1 LDDCTDAVAAV
12 DKVRCLTPLADGG
25 YSLYP
30 FPHMKAVAHRSGLAD
45 ETIAELR
52 RLARKAA
59 EKSYSP
65 YSKFRVGAAVL
76 LDDGKI
82 FTGCNIENASYRLT
96 ICAEH
101 TAIAKAVAEV
111 GPKMRLLAVA
121 VDNLN
126 DSDSMP
132 CGACRQILLEF
143 GGPQTWVFGPA
154 PEGPVDASLAELLP
168 FGFQLEHT

>member
-1 LDDCTDAVAAV
+1 LSGRALPRLQVADANH
-12 DKVRCLTPLADGG
+12 
-25 YSLYP
+25 SLYP
-30 FPHMKAVAHRSGLAD
+30 FAHMKAVAHRSGLAD

-52 RLARKAA
+52 RLARVAA
-59 EKSYSP
+59 EQSYSP

-76 LDDGKI
+76 LDDGRI

-101 TAIAKAVAEV
+101 TAVAKAVTEA
-111 GPKMRLLAVA
+111 GPTMRLRAVA

-143 GGPQTWVFGPA
+143 GGPKMWVFAPA
-154 PEGPVDASLAELLP
+154 AEGPVDAPLGELLP
-168 FGFQLEHT
+168 FGFSL